1 MTTSRIQLTVLGR
14 ARRSRLVRSAGP
26 GNSMRF
32 WLAVLI
38 ISGCGIVPLVDA
50 APQRTLLVL
59 GDSISAAYG
68 IQREEGWVVQ
78 LEARLADLDPAW
90 RVVNASTSGET
101 TGGGLA
107 RLPAAL
113 ATHAPALV
121 VIELGGNDGLRG
133 YPLARI
139 RDNLDALVRVASDA
153 GSTVLLVGMEIP
165 PNYGPRYTQG
175 FAALFR
181 EVAQTHE
188 VPLVPFLLEEV
199 ALRPGMMQA
208 DGIHP
213 TAAAQ
218 PLLLDTVWPYLE
230 PLLTR

>member
-1 MTTSRIQLTVLGR
+1 VIG
-14 ARRSRLVRSAGP
+14 GF
-26 GNSMRF
+26 GSMP
-32 WLAVLI
+32 A
-38 ISGCGIVPLVDA
+38 VDA

-68 IQREEGWVVQ
+68 IQREDGWVVQ
-78 LEARLADLDPAW
+78 LETRLAERHPAW
-90 RVVNASTSGET
+90 QVVNASASGET

-113 ATHAPALV
+113 AAHAPALV

-139 RDNLDALVRVASDA
+139 RDNLDTLVRIAREA

-181 EVAQTHE
+181 EVAALHN
-188 VPLVPFLLEEV
+188 VPLVPFLLVDV
-199 ALRPGMMQA
+199 ALNPGMMQD

-218 PLLLDTVWPYLE
+218 PLLLDTLWPHLE
-230 PLLTR
+230 PLLSH